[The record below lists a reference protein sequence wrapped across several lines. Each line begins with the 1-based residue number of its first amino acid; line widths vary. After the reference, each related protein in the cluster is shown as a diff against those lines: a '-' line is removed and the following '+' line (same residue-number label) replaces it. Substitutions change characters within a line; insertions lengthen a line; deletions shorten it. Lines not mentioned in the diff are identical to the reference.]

1 MSQIPLGL
9 LQQFVRVARL
19 GNLSRAAAQANLT
32 VSALS
37 HQIRQLEDRLGRRLF
52 ERGPRGVTLTVEGC
66 SLLEAVAGHF
76 DGIEH
81 ALSRYRE
88 RRHDSLT
95 LSASSGIMSSWLLPR
110 LPHLVAAHPELELNL
125 QSSSTLVDFDREPVD
140 VGLRYGRG
148 QWEGLRCERLFGE
161 WLAPVAT
168 PELVARMAGTDP
180 NDLLA
185 WPLLGDPSNRWR
197 DWFAFVGGE
206 LPRRYVAQFD
216 STDALRHAALEGL
229 GVALGRMVTSSSLIH
244 AGRLVV
250 LGERFMPTEEAYWL
264 VYPPRS
270 EEHGG
275 LAVFRQ
281 WVMAEAERYCNE
293 NLACAQPGC
302 PPDLPLRAREGASSP
317 FPRLPESTS

>member
-1 MSQIPLGL
+1 MSHVPLSL

-37 HQIRQLEDRLGRRLF
+37 HQVRQLEERLGRRLF

-66 SLLEAVAGHF
+66 RLLEAVGEHF

-81 ALSRYRE
+81 ALARYRE

-95 LSASSGIMSSWLLPR
+95 LSASSGIMSSWLMPR
-110 LPHLVAAHPELELNL
+110 LPKLVALHPELELNL
-125 QSSSTLVDFDREPVD
+125 QSSSALVNFERDPVD
-140 VGLRYGRG
+140 VALRYGRG
-148 QWEGLRCERLFGE
+148 QWDGLRSERLFGE

-168 PELVARMAGTDP
+168 PELAARMAGADP
-180 NDLLA
+180 NDLAA
-185 WPLLGDPSNRWR
+185 WPLLGDPGNRWY
-197 DWFAFVGGE
+197 DWFAHVQGT
-206 LPRRYVAQFD
+206 PPKRYVAHFD

-229 GVALGRMVTSSSLIH
+229 GVALGRMVTSRSLID

-250 LGERFMPTEEAYWL
+250 LGERYLPIQEAYWL

-270 EEHGG
+270 QEHRG
-275 LAVFRQ
+275 LQVFRE
-281 WVMAEAERYCNE
+281 WLLAEADAYCT
-293 NLACAQPGC
+293 QM
-302 PPDLPLRAREGASSP
+302 
-317 FPRLPESTS
+317 PRLRSTEAAPA